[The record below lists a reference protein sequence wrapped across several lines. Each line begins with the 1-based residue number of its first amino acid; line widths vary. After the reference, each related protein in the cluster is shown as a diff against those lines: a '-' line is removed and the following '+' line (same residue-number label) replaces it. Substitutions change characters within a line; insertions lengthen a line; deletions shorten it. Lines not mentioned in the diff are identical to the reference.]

1 LGHHPKIKPRE
12 KCDEKFIRTIN
23 IERMTEPAP
32 VLSGTSEFDKV
43 EQVERT
49 EKPSDEQVRSC
60 YNINELAKHLHNQGL
75 QRIGLQFPDDLIP
88 DSAQVAQLLQS
99 ALDKLE
105 ADAQVYILADTSYS
119 PCCVDEVA
127 AKHVNS
133 DTVVHFGDACLNP
146 VRSFPVTYV
155 FSSGAYDL
163 DLSKAVELFKSEF
176 PDTSDHILLMSDPQY
191 SAHLHQLYQ
200 QLALTYTN
208 LTPTAMKLP
217 EDTDA
222 TIIPTHAK
230 PEEYSQSELPSRCHP
245 PLATDLSDYKVFYL
259 TSPSPSASLILH
271 LTTLVSSVSLLQVD
285 HKGQLTISAPKTALQ
300 RRYRFMN
307 MARTATTIGILI
319 NTLSLRNVNTV
330 IKTVQNWITQAGK
343 KYYTFVVGKPN
354 VPKLANFDVIDMWV
368 VLGCPLGG
376 IIVDCSEFYR
386 PIITPYEL
394 NLALQR
400 EIMWTGQWL
409 IDFESVLSMNAADD
423 SEDDNESNS
432 ENMPS
437 DDDDEPVFDP
447 VTGKFAQNSRPLR
460 QLEHIK
466 VEQEAEKDDPAV
478 KALATRMS
486 SQIAIRGTV
495 STAAQHLH
503 SKLTWSG
510 LGSDFESQEYYDPD
524 GAVVEKGR
532 GGIARGYAVDSDD
545 RT

>member
-1 LGHHPKIKPRE
+1 
-12 KCDEKFIRTIN
+12 
-23 IERMTEPAP
+23 MTEPAP

-49 EKPSDEQVRSC
+49 AKPSDEQVRSC
-60 YNINELAKHLHNQGL
+60 YNVNELAKHLHRQGL
-75 QRIGLQFPDDLIP
+75 KRIGLQFPDDLIP

-99 ALDKLE
+99 DLNELE

-163 DLSKAVELFKSEF
+163 DMVKAVELFKSEF

-200 QLALTYTN
+200 QLASTYSN

-230 PEEYSQSELPSRCHP
+230 PEEYSQAELPSRCHP
-245 PLATDLSDYKVFYL
+245 PLTTDLSDYKVFYL

-285 HKGQLTISAPKTALQ
+285 HKGELTMSAPKTALQ

-307 MARTATTIGILI
+307 MARTASTIGILI

-354 VPKLANFDVIDMWV
+354 VPKLANFDVIDIWV

-409 IDFESVLSMNAADD
+409 IDFESVLSMNAD
-423 SEDDNESNS
+423 EGNENDENSNS
-432 ENMPS
+432 EHTHTD

-447 VTGKFAQNSRPLR
+447 VTGKFAQNSKPLR

-466 VEQEAEKDDPAV
+466 VEQETEKDDPTV
-478 KALATRMS
+478 NALTTRMS

-524 GAVVEKGR
+524 GAVLEKGR
-532 GGIARGYAVDSDD
+532 EGIARGYAVDSDD